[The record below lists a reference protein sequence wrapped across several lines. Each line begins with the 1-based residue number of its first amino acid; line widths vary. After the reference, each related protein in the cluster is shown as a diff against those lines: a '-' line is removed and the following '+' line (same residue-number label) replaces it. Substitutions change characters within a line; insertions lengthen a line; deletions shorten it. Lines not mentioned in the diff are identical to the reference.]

1 MDNIGAF
8 ILVAVVMLGV
18 LGGVSLL
25 AHMYTLNIK
34 SKTVGNGQHGTARWA
49 TKAEI
54 RKTYRHIPFE
64 PEQWRQGKH
73 LPKDQGIVVGCTNS
87 KGVLQPSS
95 IPAMSTP

>member
-1 MDNIGAF
+1 MERSDEGTWKACCPMDNIGAF

-49 TKAEI
+49 TKSA
-54 RKTYRHIPFE
+54 HP
-64 PEQWRQGKH
+64 
-73 LPKDQGIVVGCTNS
+73 L
-87 KGVLQPSS
+87 
-95 IPAMSTP
+95 